1 MLDSNNPFET
11 FSLAAE
17 YFLDNEKLR
26 ASYQALQRHFHP
38 DNFASKTK
46 QEKLLATKISANL
59 VRDYKILQDPV
70 ARAVALVN
78 LKEAG
83 AESQPF
89 SLENYVSHDKSM
101 LFEQMSLREKLAEA
115 DATALP
121 KLKDEFET
129 LFSTTQE
136 QFVESLQNEAFA
148 EAKESVLRLRFY
160 QKLLA
165 ELELKG

>member
-38 DNFASKTK
+38 DNFANKTK

-59 VRDYKILQDPV
+59 VRDYKVLQNPV
-70 ARAVALVN
+70 SRAVALVN
-78 LKEAG
+78 LKEGEAG
-83 AESQPF
+83 QQF
-89 SLENYVSHDKSM
+89 SLEDYVSCDKSM

-115 DATALP
+115 SAEQLP
-121 KLKDEFET
+121 ELKAEFIS
-129 LFSTTQE
+129 LFSETEKRFAKQLSTG
-136 QFVESLQNEAFA
+136 SLGD
-148 EAKESVLRLRFY
+148 AKESVLRLRFY